1 MRLVFGDI
9 SKAFDRV
16 WHQGIIFKLNK
27 YGISGSLNNWFKSF
41 MSNRMQRV
49 VVDGHSSN
57 YGIVNAGVPQGSVL
71 GSMLFIVFINDIAEG
86 LESNVSLYADD
97 SLLFSISSSTKECAD
112 TLNSDHF

>member
-1 MRLVFGDI
+1 MPGHSTTHQLVHLYHKFAEALDQNKKVRLVFGDI

-57 YGIVNAGVPQGSVL
+57 YGNSKCRGSAGVGPWPNAL
-71 GSMLFIVFINDIAEG
+71 HCLH
-86 LESNVSLYADD
+86 
-97 SLLFSISSSTKECAD
+97 K
-112 TLNSDHF
+112 